1 MTGGAGVSDAI
12 VIGAG
17 VLGASTAFRLAE
29 AGLKVTVLEATR
41 VGAGTS
47 GTSFAWLNSNGK
59 TPRAYHDLN
68 AAGLHAHFALRE
80 MFPSTPWLHEGGSLE
95 VAGSETIAA
104 LRGKI
109 ARLNEWGYAA
119 EQISPAQLAE
129 IEPEVDLG
137 AIGDCA
143 IGWFPDEGWI
153 DPVLFAQAMIR
164 AALHRGATLHI
175 GTRVD
180 ALRITAGRVLG
191 VVTTDGR
198 RFEADVV
205 VNCAGRFSNDAGPP
219 AELQIPLQPTVG
231 FLVFTPPAPTLLGR
245 VLRTPL
251 VDLRPDG
258 AGRLVLHDNAVDRE
272 LELTSP
278 ISPSMP
284 QAVRMVEQ
292 VARLLPG
299 LAGLAPE
306 AVRIS
311 ARPIPGD
318 GYSAVGPLPGV
329 TGYYLAVTHSAVT
342 MSALLGRLIAQEI
355 TGTEAAELALFR
367 PARFFGGNLAP
378 IGASEAF
385 HQAH

>member
-1 MTGGAGVSDAI
+1 VTDAI

-17 VLGASTAFRLAE
+17 VLGTSTAFRLAE
-29 AGLKVTVLEATR
+29 AGLNVTVLEATR

-68 AAGLHAHFALRE
+68 AAGLQAHFALRE

-95 VAGSETIAA
+95 VAGYETIAA
-104 LRGKI
+104 LQAKI
-109 ARLNEWGYAA
+109 ARLSEWGYAA

-129 IEPEVDLG
+129 IEPEIDLG
-137 AIGDCA
+137 AVGDCA
-143 IGWFPDEGWI
+143 IGWFPNDGWI
-153 DPVLFAQAMIR
+153 DPVLFSQAMIR
-164 AALHRGATLHI
+164 AAQHRGATLHI
-175 GTRVD
+175 GTKVD
-180 ALRITAGRVLG
+180 ALSIAAGRVVG

-198 RFEADVV
+198 RFDADVV
-205 VNCAGRFSNDAGPP
+205 VNCAGRFCNEAGPP
-219 AELQIPLQPTVG
+219 SEFRIPLRPTAG
-231 FLVFTPPAPTLLGR
+231 FLVFTPPAPTLLSR

-258 AGRLVLHDNAVDRE
+258 AGRLMLHDNDIDRE
-272 LELTSP
+272 LGLNSP
-278 ISPSMP
+278 ISPTMP
-284 QAVRMVEQ
+284 QAIRMVEQ
-292 VARLLPG
+292 ATRLLPG

-318 GYSAVGPLPGV
+318 GYSAVGPLPGI

-342 MSALLGRLIAQEI
+342 LSALFGKLVAQEI
-355 TGTEAAELALFR
+355 TGTPAAELELFR
-367 PARFFGGNLAP
+367 PARFFSGNLAP
-378 IGASEAF
+378 IGDSEAF

>member
-1 MTGGAGVSDAI
+1 VTDAI

-29 AGLKVTVLEATR
+29 AGLKVTVLEGTR

-68 AAGLHAHFALRE
+68 TAGLHAHFALRE
-80 MFPSTPWLHEGGSLE
+80 MFPSTPWLHEGGCLE
-95 VAGSETIAA
+95 VAGPETTDA
-104 LRGKI
+104 LHAKI
-109 ARLNEWGYAA
+109 TRLIDWGYAA
-119 EQISPAQLAE
+119 EQISPAEFAE
-129 IEPEVDLG
+129 MEPEVDLT

-143 IGWFPDEGWI
+143 IGWFPKDGWI

-164 AALHRGATLHI
+164 AAQRRGATLHI
-175 GTRVD
+175 GTKV
-180 ALRITAGRVLG
+180 ASLSIVAGQVCG

-198 RFEADVV
+198 RFDADVV

-231 FLVFTPPAPTLLGR
+231 FLVFTPPAPTLLSR

-258 AGRLVLHDNAVDRE
+258 AGRLMLHDNDTDRE

-278 ISPSMP
+278 ISPTMP
-284 QAVRMVEQ
+284 QAVRMVEK
-292 VARLLPG
+292 ATRLLPG

-318 GYSAVGPLPGV
+318 GYSAVGPLPGI

-378 IGASEAF
+378 IGGAEAF
-385 HQAH
+385 RHAH